1 MTFLDGLLKLPAY
14 HRHVTHFAYNISTN
28 TVYDQCGI
36 ALITYDENGKI
47 LLRIIN
53 TIKHKAIANFI
64 LSLNYKFSLRGYSMR
79 ELGSASNIAHITN
92 WTDNESGL

>member
-1 MTFLDGLLKLPAY
+1 MTFPDDLLKMHAY

-28 TVYDQCGI
+28 TVSDQYGI

-53 TIKHKAIANFI
+53 TINTSPLPIYLVLKLCIFAPRLF
-64 LSLNYKFSLRGYSMR
+64 R
-79 ELGSASNIAHITN
+79 ERTGSASNITHITN

>member
-1 MTFLDGLLKLPAY
+1 MTFPDGLLKLPAY

-36 ALITYDENGKI
+36 AFTYDENGKI

-53 TIKHKAIANFI
+53 TINTRPLPI
-64 LSLNYKFSLRGYSMR
+64 LSCP
-79 ELGSASNIAHITN
+79 
-92 WTDNESGL
+92 